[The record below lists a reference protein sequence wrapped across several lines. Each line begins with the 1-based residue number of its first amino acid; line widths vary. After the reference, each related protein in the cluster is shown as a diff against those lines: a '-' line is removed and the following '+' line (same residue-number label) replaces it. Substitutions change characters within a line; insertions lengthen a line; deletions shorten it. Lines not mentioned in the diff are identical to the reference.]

1 MADVFGDQ
9 PINDDVTLDT
19 LVGDGKKY
27 SDANNLAKAYAN
39 AESFLEDL
47 KRENAQLRAQKD
59 AKELNLDKPDGNLE
73 QRQPDRASVDTPKPQ
88 LNDKDLR
95 MLVSEELQNLNE
107 TQRFERNVQSTAERL
122 IAEFGSGTKA
132 QEAVQNKANEL
143 GVSPEWLRDAAA
155 RSPNAFYA
163 TMGLPNESAISP
175 TSRETPVPKNELRL
189 NPNVS
194 SDKRSYAYYQGMK
207 KENKTAYYSASVQAE
222 MQKQARELGD
232 AFYT

>member
-1 MADVFGDQ
+1 MADIFGDQ
-9 PINDDVTLDT
+9 PVNDDVTIET

-27 SDANNLAKAYAN
+27 SDPNNLAKAYVN

-47 KRENAQLRAQKD
+47 KRENALLRARND
-59 AKELNLDKPDGNLE
+59 AKEMNQLDSDGKLE
-73 QRQPDRASVDTPKPQ
+73 QRQPDPALVDTPKPQ
-88 LNDKDLR
+88 ANDKDLR
-95 MLVSEELQNLNE
+95 TLISEELQNLTE
-107 TQRFERNVQSTAERL
+107 SQRFERNVQSTAERL

-132 QEAVQNKANEL
+132 QEAIQNKANEL

-163 TMGLPNESAISP
+163 TMGIPSESVTPA
-175 TSRETPVPKNELRL
+175 SRETPAPKSDIRI
-189 NPNVS
+189 NPNTS
-194 SDKRSYAYYQGMK
+194 GEKLTYAYYQGLK
-207 KENKTAYYSASVQAE
+207 KQNKAAYYSAGVQAE